1 MYIYFDWHPLIIRY
15 KVCLPSSSTGNAL
28 NQMGASFR
36 SNPKRVEPGSTH
48 DKNWKK
54 KTLERWWKCPITHIW
69 GRYITSSK
77 CFHDSPVGFCTPH
90 NIWLPSELHF
100 PCRPF
105 QSSTHFSKPVHS
117 FKPFHSSQWWI
128 IFLLHKILAW
138 TFFFFLTLP
147 SFFFVF
153 SNPVRKNFFKVE
165 KTPVVH
171 KVYSQTY

>member
-1 MYIYFDWHPLIIRY
+1 MLVTLWDWGFKHLFHILHLGHCYLEIGRKNYIL
-15 KVCLPSSSTGNAL
+15 KVI
-28 NQMGASFR
+28 
-36 SNPKRVEPGSTH
+36 
-48 DKNWKK
+48 KNWKK

-69 GRYITSSK
+69 GRCITSSK

-105 QSSTHFSKPVHS
+105 QSSMHFSKPVHS
-117 FKPFHSSQWWI
+117 FQPFHSSQWWI

-138 TFFFFLTLP
+138 TFFFFLTLL

-153 SNPVRKNFFKVE
+153 SNPVRKIFFRLK